1 MNENPENMEET
12 KDQTLPSDE
21 VEQGSSQPPEPAEA
35 EKEQD
40 LVARL
45 AEAEKQLEQH
55 KDLLLRK
62 VAEFENYKRR
72 AENEAISIAR
82 YGKIDAI
89 QSLLP
94 VVDDFER
101 SLKLSK
107 DTRETEAFARG
118 VELIYQKLM
127 KFLDS
132 QGVKAI
138 ESLGKEFDVH
148 YHDALLQVPRN
159 DVPPHMV
166 IEVVEKGYMLDDRVL
181 RHAKVVVSASP
192 PDKTETGTSDV
203 PSDQSNAPS
212 SHKLES

>member
-1 MNENPENMEET
+1 MEET
-12 KDQTLPSDE
+12 KDQTLPSDQA
-21 VEQGSSQPPEPAEA
+21 EQGSEQPLEPAEA
-35 EKEQD
+35 EKEQG
-40 LVARL
+40 LAARL
-45 AEAEKQLEQH
+45 ADAEKQLEQQ

-72 AENEAISIAR
+72 AENEAMSIAR
-82 YGKIDAI
+82 YGKIDTI

-107 DTRETEAFARG
+107 DTRETEAFAKG

-192 PDKTETGTSDV
+192 PDKTETGTSEV
-203 PSDQSNAPS
+203 PSNQSNAPS